1 MRYSITF
8 TLEVYNALV
17 AHLFQPGQ
25 TERGAYILCGLS
37 HTEAE
42 TRLLVR
48 RLLPVL
54 SQDVLTSSRSHM
66 EIKPQ
71 SFMRAMKEADLD
83 GLAFVFVHSHPP
95 GVRDHSPADDK
106 TEASLF
112 RTAYIRIGTQSAVHA
127 SIVFSAPACPSARV
141 WHRDGSYSPVTMIR
155 VIGDR
160 FRFYTNPQAA
170 GTGAQIFDRQIRAF
184 GLAIQQ
190 VLGSL
195 HIGIVGAGGT
205 GSAVAEQLIRLG
217 VGRLSEFDA
226 QCLEASNT
234 TRVYGSGLKDAGEPK
249 VEIIRRHSEHIGLGT
264 NVTAVDSDITQRA
277 SAELLRDCDVIF
289 GCTDDEWGR
298 SILCRI
304 ATDYYIPVFDMG
316 VKIDSRDGKIV
327 SVEGRVT
334 TLVPGAACL
343 FCRGRIT
350 AEGVTANVIAKHNKA
365 QIDELRRQDYAPEL
379 HENAPA
385 VIPFTTAVASAA
397 VQELLHR
404 LTGFMGSDRT
414 SSEAILFFDQSRI
427 RTNRL
432 PPQAGCFCADHV
444 NWGIGDQTPFLGM
457 LWQD

>member
-8 TLEVYNALV
+8 TQEVYSALV
-17 AHLFQPGQ
+17 DHLFRPGQ
-25 TERGAYILCGLS
+25 TEQGAYLLCGLS
-37 HTEAE
+37 HTASE
-42 TRLLVR
+42 TRLLVQ
-48 RLLPVL
+48 RLLPVH
-54 SQDVLTSSRSHM
+54 SQDVLTSSWSHM

-83 GLAFVFVHSHPP
+83 GLVFVFVHSHPP
-95 GVRDHSPADDK
+95 GVRDHSPADDE

-112 RTAYIRIGTQSAVHA
+112 RTAYIRIGTQSTVHA
-127 SIVFSAPACPSARV
+127 SIVFSARDCPSARV

-160 FRFYTNPQAA
+160 FRFYSNPQAA
-170 GTGAQIFDRQIRAF
+170 GFSAQIFDRQIRAF
-184 GLAIQQ
+184 GTAIQH

-226 QCLEASNT
+226 QSLEASNT
-234 TRVYGSGLKDAGEPK
+234 TRVYGSGLEDAGKPK
-249 VEIIRRHSEHIGLGT
+249 VEIMRRHSDHIGLGT
-264 NVTAVDSDITQRA
+264 KVTAVDSDITQR
-277 SAELLRDCDVIF
+277 SIAEQLRDCDLIF

-298 SILCRI
+298 SILSRI

-316 VKIDSRDGKIV
+316 VKIESRDGEIV

-334 TLVPGAACL
+334 TLAPGTACL

-365 QIDELRRQDYAPEL
+365 QVDELRRQGYAPEL

-385 VIPFTTAVASAA
+385 VIPFTAAVASAA

-414 SSEAILFFDQSRI
+414 SSEVILFFDQSRI
-427 RTNRL
+427 RTNRVPL
-432 PPQAGCFCADHV
+432 QAGCFCADRH
-444 NWGIGDQTPFLGM
+444 NWGIGDQAPFLGM

>member
-8 TLEVYNALV
+8 TQEVYSALV
-17 AHLFQPGQ
+17 DHLFQLGQ
-25 TERGAYILCGLS
+25 TERAAYLLCGLS

-48 RLLPVL
+48 CLLPVL
-54 SQDVLTSSRSHM
+54 IQDVLTSSRSHM
-66 EIKPQ
+66 EIEPQ
-71 SFMRAMKEADLD
+71 SFMRAMKEADMN
-83 GLAFVFVHSHPP
+83 GVAFVFVHSHPP

-112 RTAYIRIGTQSAVHA
+112 RTAYIRIGTHSAVHA
-127 SIVFSAPACPSARV
+127 SIVFSAPDCPSARV

-160 FRFYTNPQAA
+160 FRFYGNLQAA
-170 GTGAQIFDRQIRAF
+170 GVGAQIFDRQIRAF
-184 GLAIQQ
+184 GSAIQQ
-190 VLGSL
+190 MLGSL

-217 VGRLSEFDA
+217 VGRLSEFDS

-234 TRVYGSGLKDAGEPK
+234 TRVYGSGLKDAGQPK
-249 VEIIRRHSEHIGLGT
+249 VEIIRRHSDHIGLGT

-289 GCTDDEWGR
+289 GCTDDELGR
-298 SILCRI
+298 SILCRM

-316 VKIDSRDGKIV
+316 VKINSKDGEIV

-334 TLVPGAACL
+334 TLVPGTACL

-350 AEGVTANVIAKHNKA
+350 AEGVSANVIAKHSKA
-365 QIDELRRQDYAPEL
+365 QIDELRRQGYAPEL

-427 RTNRL
+427 RTNRV

-444 NWGIGDQTPFLGM
+444 NWGIGDQTPFLGI